1 MRVLNI
7 VIFICALASITVPA
21 WAVEI
26 TPSNVVY
33 PTSSGEVFSFDYIIS
48 DVYPIGLTVMGF
60 KSTINVSPGG
70 LTLDVTSSVS
80 VGNDLGYW
88 IYNNN
93 AGINVLDKGSNNYEF
108 ADNPDSP
115 NTEQLFLGDIM
126 ARYAFTWDGVVDDY
140 TFTLDLDTSNSY
152 VALDYVTKEALLL
165 NPGNYPGDSSSFTVT
180 IPEPATLML
189 LALGSTIL
197 FRKRRA

>member
-7 VIFICALASITVPA
+7 VIFISALVCITVPA

-33 PTSSGEVFSFDYIIS
+33 PSSSGQVFSFDFSIS
-48 DVYPIGLTVMGF
+48 DVDPIGLSAMGF

-70 LTLDVTSSVS
+70 LTLDVANSESVA
-80 VGNDLGYW
+80 NDLGYW

-93 AGINVLDKGSNNYEF
+93 AGINVLDRGSNNYEF
-108 ADNPDSP
+108 ADNPDKP

-140 TFTLDLDTSNSY
+140 TFTLDLDTSKSY
-152 VALDYVTKEALLL
+152 ITLDYVTKEALLL
-165 NPGNYPGDSSSFTVT
+165 NPGNYPGDTSSFTVT
-180 IPEPATLML
+180 V
-189 LALGSTIL
+189 
-197 FRKRRA
+197 